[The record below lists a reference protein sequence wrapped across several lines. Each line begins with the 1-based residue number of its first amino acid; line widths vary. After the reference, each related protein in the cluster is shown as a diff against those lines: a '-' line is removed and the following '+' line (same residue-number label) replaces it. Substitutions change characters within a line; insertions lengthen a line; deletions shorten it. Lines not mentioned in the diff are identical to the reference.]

1 MAKNKVVNENV
12 NNDVFSD
19 DKLES
24 VKKKLECLHNDNKNE
39 FTMTKVILKLKP
51 QIMKLRKKRVSLQ
64 RICEALE
71 TEGIHVS
78 VSLIRHV
85 LGPLNKREKP
95 EEKTSD

>member
-1 MAKNKVVNENV
+1 
-12 NNDVFSD
+12 
-19 DKLES
+19 
-24 VKKKLECLHNDNKNE
+24 
-39 FTMTKVILKLKP
+39 MTKVILKLKP
-51 QIMKLRKKRVSLQ
+51 QIMKLRKKGVSLQ

-95 EEKTSD
+95 EEKLLIKK